1 MTAEQSYP
9 ARIVQ
14 QGRGRPASAKKTPT
28 LVALAGPLAPLHEET
43 SPFGYHVKHYD
54 IGERNHR
61 VFVTEPGGK
70 PDEHRIDYKITPENR
85 VKFHEYS
92 GPQEH
97 GMAHQTAKDYI
108 RAVWHP
114 GLEEHGPEHD
124 PHAGPP
130 KTEEKFYHGTTVPNV
145 KKILPANVH
154 KGHVVFPGDTS
165 TEHAYATTKHDDAW
179 NYAEKA
185 WSGDPH
191 QRRPRVYE
199 VKPIGGLKHV
209 EEDPRFT
216 ETGRSRS
223 NNANDYRSKKGWHVV
238 REVPMPEHMGD
249 PEDWDR

>member
-1 MTAEQSYP
+1 VTAEQSYP
-9 ARIVQ
+9 ARNVRG
-14 QGRGRPASAKKTPT
+14 GRGRPASTRLTPT
-28 LVALAGPLAPLHEET
+28 LVVLAGPLAPLHEET
-43 SPFGYHVKHYD
+43 SPFGYHIKHYD

-61 VFVTEPGGK
+61 VFVTDPGGK
-70 PDEHRIDYKITPENR
+70 PDAHRIDYKITPQNRIKFYNYHGPEEN
-85 VKFHEYS
+85 
-92 GPQEH
+92 
-97 GMAHQTAKDYI
+97 GMAHQTAKDYV

-114 GLEEHGPEHD
+114 ELEEHGPEHD

-130 KTEEKFYHGTTVPNV
+130 KEDQKFYHGTTVPNV
-145 KKILPANVH
+145 KKILPANAH

-165 TEHAYATTKHDDAW
+165 LEHAYATTKHDDAW
-179 NYAEKA
+179 DYAEKA

-216 ETGRSRS
+216 ESGRTRS